1 MNKHPVIIFNLVL
14 LMSDFYLI
22 LVVILGLLAIADL
35 VVGVSNDAVNFL
47 NSAIG
52 SKVVSFKTLM
62 VIASLG
68 VAFGAISSSG
78 MMEVARKGIFNP
90 EMFVFSEIMIIF
102 MAVMITDILLL
113 DVFNSYGLPTSTTVS
128 IVFELLGAAVVIS
141 LIKLSA
147 LDLSFVELSDYINTS
162 KATQIIFGIFF
173 SVIVAFSIGALIQF
187 ISRII
192 LSFKFEE
199 KAKWMGSLF
208 GGIALTSIF
217 YFIVIK
223 GLKGTPYSENQ
234 YDILGGLSISNFID
248 INLTMIVLLSLLIL
262 TILSYLFNSVFKLN
276 IYTLIICVGTF
287 ALALAF
293 AGNDL
298 VNFIGVPIAGYESF
312 LAWSASGVSAE
323 SFTMEILSEKVSA
336 PTFILLGAGIIMVL
350 TLWTSSKAKSV
361 IKTSIDLSRQEE
373 TIERFEPN
381 FLSRFL
387 VRAGSAFVE
396 NFSKITPKPILDF
409 VDSQYIKPKINT
421 LILRK
426 DRPAFDKIRASVN
439 LVVAAILISVAT
451 SYKLPL
457 STTYV
462 TFMVAM
468 GTSLADKAWGSESA
482 VYRVAGVINVI
493 GGWLMTALIAFT
505 ASGIIVSMLYY
516 FEEVGLIVLVILVG
530 YVLTKNYFLHKE
542 RRIKEIEEEELEM
555 IESKS
560 IKGVIFESSK
570 NITKFSKRVNK
581 LFQKTFEGLASKD
594 ISTLK
599 ENQTTVSKLDKD
611 VDLIANNVF
620 YFIKNLD
627 EASKESASD
636 FHMKILGGLEN
647 ITLSMQ
653 TISKSIYKHFNN
665 NHRGLTYNQLRE
677 LKELEDDMNNFFGKI
692 VQTFEK
698 RKYEEIKSIFSI
710 KESLVKSLN
719 KKIKSQVSRTKDKD
733 SGPRNTRLY
742 FEFLNKTQN
751 IVSEYL
757 KILELYSEKYDK
769 KIEE

>member
-1 MNKHPVIIFNLVL
+1 
-14 LMSDFYLI
+14 MSDFYLI

-653 TISKSIYKHFNN
+653 TISKSMYKHFNN

-757 KILELYSEKYDK
+757 KILELYSEKYVK

>member
-1 MNKHPVIIFNLVL
+1 
-14 LMSDFYLI
+14 MSDFYLI

-387 VRAGSAFVE
+387 VRAGSSFVE

-570 NITKFSKRVNK
+570 NITKFSKRINK

-627 EASKESASD
+627 EGSKESASD

-653 TISKSIYKHFNN
+653 TITKSIYKHFNN

-677 LKELEDDMNNFFGKI
+677 LKELEDDMNNFFKKI

-698 RKYEEIKSIFSI
+698 QEYEEIKSIFSI

-719 KKIKSQVSRTKDKD
+719 KKIKSQVSRTRDKD

-757 KILELYSEKYDK
+757 KILELYSEKYVK
-769 KIEE
+769 KLEK

>member
-1 MNKHPVIIFNLVL
+1 
-14 LMSDFYLI
+14 MSDFYLI

-147 LDLSFVELSDYINTS
+147 LDLSLVELSDYINTS

-570 NITKFSKRVNK
+570 NITKFSKRINK

-769 KIEE
+769 KIKE

>member
-1 MNKHPVIIFNLVL
+1 MT
-14 LMSDFYLI
+14 DFYLI

-248 INLTMIVLLSLLIL
+248 INLNMIVLLSLLIL
-262 TILSYLFNSVFKLN
+262 TLLSYLFNSVFKLN

-387 VRAGSAFVE
+387 VRTGSLFVE

-421 LILRK
+421 LI
-426 DRPAFDKIRASVN
+426 
-439 LVVAAILISVAT
+439 
-451 SYKLPL
+451 
-457 STTYV
+457 
-462 TFMVAM
+462 
-468 GTSLADKAWGSESA
+468 
-482 VYRVAGVINVI
+482 
-493 GGWLMTALIAFT
+493 
-505 ASGIIVSMLYY
+505 
-516 FEEVGLIVLVILVG
+516 
-530 YVLTKNYFLHKE
+530 
-542 RRIKEIEEEELEM
+542 
-555 IESKS
+555 
-560 IKGVIFESSK
+560 
-570 NITKFSKRVNK
+570 
-581 LFQKTFEGLASKD
+581 
-594 ISTLK
+594 
-599 ENQTTVSKLDKD
+599 
-611 VDLIANNVF
+611 
-620 YFIKNLD
+620 
-627 EASKESASD
+627 
-636 FHMKILGGLEN
+636 
-647 ITLSMQ
+647 
-653 TISKSIYKHFNN
+653 
-665 NHRGLTYNQLRE
+665 
-677 LKELEDDMNNFFGKI
+677 
-692 VQTFEK
+692 
-698 RKYEEIKSIFSI
+698 
-710 KESLVKSLN
+710 
-719 KKIKSQVSRTKDKD
+719 
-733 SGPRNTRLY
+733 
-742 FEFLNKTQN
+742 
-751 IVSEYL
+751 
-757 KILELYSEKYDK
+757 
-769 KIEE
+769 